1 MEDFEKQLMAYLDGT
16 VTKIKAN
23 SDKIAKKHAAA
34 LAKTV
39 KEGSPV
45 GKGNRKGHYKDG
57 WTSYKEYENAAGSV
71 EYGVRNK
78 KKYQLTHL
86 LEHGHIAANGKRV
99 GKRPHIN
106 GPAEAEIEAFIK
118 DVEEHSTDDI
128 T

>member
-1 MEDFEKQLMAYLDGT
+1 MEDFDKQLMAYLDGA

-23 SDKIAKKHAAA
+23 SDKIAKKHANK
-34 LAKTV
+34 LAKAI
-39 KEGSPV
+39 KEASPV
-45 GKGNRKGHYKDG
+45 GDGSRKGHYKDG
-57 WTSYKEYENAAGSV
+57 WTSYKAYENAAGSV

-118 DVEEHSTDDI
+118 DVEEHSTDDV
-128 T
+128 